1 MENTDN
7 IVIKPALRELFE
19 NSWAQC
25 RIILLSAPS
34 GFGKT
39 ATATVLLEG
48 HTVQTLSAAAE
59 ACLCASLDP
68 ACDTVL
74 IDDLQ
79 QVQSSA
85 AQQTICDWI
94 RTNPNKHFVLLSRG
108 ILPGWLMPFQFA
120 GLLSLI
126 DTQALTFDRAAI
138 GLLLEQNG
146 IAVTSAELTA
156 IHRDT
161 RGYPLGVA
169 LLCHHMAEGTAYSE
183 VVANQTRQDVFL
195 HFEEAIYRRLDQ
207 PTRQLLLDL
216 SPFETF
222 DAELA
227 KMVSGDS
234 HVGERLGYLQRNSTM
249 LFFVSPNQYYF
260 WPIFRDFLLWE
271 LRQERTAPEQTALY
285 GRVGLYYELQD
296 DYAHALDCYSR
307 CGDHRKVKELLVKY
321 AEHHPGAGQFYEMED
336 YYYALPR
343 EEVLRSPAL
352 LCGMSMVTSLNM
364 DYEASEQWYGELK
377 NYAARLKKSDAEYKD
392 AQGKLAYLDIALS
405 QRGSKGLLELITSVF
420 RILTTKDLTLPTFSV
435 TSSLPSVLNGGK
447 DFSDWTKRDDFLYT
461 TMRKM
466 VETVLG
472 RDGVGLADCA
482 ICESKFEK
490 DEDTSALLL
499 ALVSRMSE
507 IHRKGTPDIEFAA
520 TGLLARVQL
529 SQGKAETAL
538 ETLENLRDEFTDT
551 NQTRFLPNLDA
562 MRCRIWLRL

>member
-1 MENTDN
+1 M
-7 IVIKPALRELFE
+7 A
-19 NSWAQC
+19 
-25 RIILLSAPS
+25 
-34 GFGKT
+34 
-39 ATATVLLEG
+39 
-48 HTVQTLSAAAE
+48 
-59 ACLCASLDP
+59 
-68 ACDTVL
+68 
-74 IDDLQ
+74 
-79 QVQSSA
+79 
-85 AQQTICDWI
+85 
-94 RTNPNKHFVLLSRG
+94 
-108 ILPGWLMPFQFA
+108 FQFA

-146 IAVTSAELTA
+146 IAVTGAELTA

-169 LLCHHMAEGTAYSE
+169 LLCRHMAEGTAYSE

-307 CGDHRKVKELLVKY
+307 CGDHRKVKELLIKY

-377 NYAARLKKSDAEYKD
+377 NYAARLKKSDAEYRD
-392 AQGKLAYLDIALS
+392 AQSKLAYLDIALS

-520 TGLLARVQL
+520 TGRLARVQL
-529 SQGKAETAL
+529 
-538 ETLENLRDEFTDT
+538 
-551 NQTRFLPNLDA
+551 
-562 MRCRIWLRL
+562 

>member
-1 MENTDN
+1 MKNTNN

-19 NSWAQC
+19 NSWEQC
-25 RIILLSAPS
+25 RIILFSAPS

-39 ATATVLLEG
+39 AAASALLAGRAVCTYSALERDFTAKPI
-48 HTVQTLSAAAE
+48 
-59 ACLCASLDP
+59 DP

-79 QVQSSA
+79 QVQSSDR
-85 AQQTICDWI
+85 QQTICDWI
-94 RTNPNKHFVLLSRG
+94 RTNPDKHFVLLSRG

-120 GLLSLI
+120 GLLALI

-146 IAVTSAELTA
+146 IAVTGAELTA

-169 LLCHHMAEGTAYSE
+169 LLCRHMAEGTAYSE
-183 VVANQTRQDVFL
+183 VVANQTRQDMFL
-195 HFEEAIYRRLDQ
+195 HFEEGIYRRLDQ

-249 LFFVSPNQYYF
+249 LFFVSPNQYHF

-364 DYEASEQWYGELK
+364 DYEASEQ
-377 NYAARLKKSDAEYKD
+377 
-392 AQGKLAYLDIALS
+392 
-405 QRGSKGLLELITSVF
+405 
-420 RILTTKDLTLPTFSV
+420 
-435 TSSLPSVLNGGK
+435 
-447 DFSDWTKRDDFLYT
+447 
-461 TMRKM
+461 
-466 VETVLG
+466 
-472 RDGVGLADCA
+472 
-482 ICESKFEK
+482 
-490 DEDTSALLL
+490 
-499 ALVSRMSE
+499 
-507 IHRKGTPDIEFAA
+507 
-520 TGLLARVQL
+520 
-529 SQGKAETAL
+529 
-538 ETLENLRDEFTDT
+538 
-551 NQTRFLPNLDA
+551 
-562 MRCRIWLRL
+562 